1 MNLRKKI
8 CLMVAVIFVISMS
21 VSVVCAQN
29 QNNHSINLKPAQNT
43 VNNIKQADPPQV
55 STTTK
60 PSPVGQR
67 VTDYKPPAAKSL
79 HVKEVPAPASAK
91 KPAPQK

>member
-1 MNLRKKI
+1 MKLRKKI
-8 CLMVAVIFVISMS
+8 CLIAAVIFVISMS

-60 PSPVGQR
+60 PSQLGQPVSIF
-67 VTDYKPPAAKSL
+67 KPPAAKSL
-79 HVKEVPAPASAK
+79 HVKDVPAPASAK

>member
-8 CLMVAVIFVISMS
+8 CLIAAFIFVISMS

-29 QNNHSINLKPAQNT
+29 QNKQSINLKPAQNT
-43 VNNIKQADPPQV
+43 VNNIRQADPPQV

-60 PSPVGQR
+60 PSPVGQP

-79 HVKEVPAPASAK
+79 HVKEPPPPPRK
-91 KPAPQK
+91 K